1 MKAKPEQLISAI
13 ISGGQTGVDR
23 AALDFALAQGI
34 PCGGWCPKGRKSE
47 DGFIPEKYPLKE
59 TSSPEYHFRTRKNI
73 LSSDGTL
80 IIAKDN
86 LMDRGTQLT
95 QALCGKLQKPCFLAS
110 GVHAD
115 DKENFRVWLKVNNI
129 QTMNVAGCR
138 EGSQPGIYTRALEVL
153 EFLFLSQA
161 GNQ

>member
-1 MKAKPEQLISAI
+1 LKIKPEPLISAI

-23 AALDFALAQGI
+23 AALDFALAHGI
-34 PCGGWCPKGRKSE
+34 PCGGWCPKGRRSE
-47 DGFIPEKYPLKE
+47 DGSIPDRYPLKE
-59 TSSPEYHFRTRKNI
+59 TSSAEYHVRTRKNI

-80 IIAKDN
+80 IIAKNN

-115 DKENFRVWLKVNNI
+115 DKKNFRVWLKVNNI

-138 EGSQPGIYTRALEVL
+138 EGRQPGVYDFAFKILESL
-153 EFLFLSQA
+153 LCD
-161 GNQ
+161 